1 MESLI
6 EFGLRDW
13 LLILGSAFIVGV
25 LLHGYWRMRSNRG
38 TLKMSLDKSF
48 LNSRH
53 EPKLDAD
60 DLALYRAELPNGGA
74 RVLTSPT
81 QTKLDLAEAVPVLM
95 ESVNIPASQDAL
107 SEDQAEATLGF
118 ETSLSE
124 SNLSESGS
132 LETAAFE
139 TEQPNSPAIPRAGAE
154 CPEKFVVL
162 YVSARHKDFSGN
174 ALLACLRQQNM
185 TFGEMDIYHRL
196 GSNGRSLFSLV
207 NAVEPGAFDP
217 STMHAFK
224 TPAVSL
230 FMRAHELA
238 DPVGVYHEMLGLAEY
253 LATQLGGEIKDETRM
268 PLTRQSMMRD
278 QQDLQAFVDTYF
290 H

>member
-1 MESLI
+1 
-6 EFGLRDW
+6 
-13 LLILGSAFIVGV
+13 
-25 LLHGYWRMRSNRG
+25 
-38 TLKMSLDKSF
+38 
-48 LNSRH
+48 
-53 EPKLDAD
+53 
-60 DLALYRAELPNGGA
+60 
-74 RVLTSPT
+74 
-81 QTKLDLAEAVPVLM
+81 VPVLM

-162 YVSARHKDFSGN
+162 YVSARHRDFSGN

>member
-74 RVLTSPT
+74 RVLTTPT

-95 ESVNIPASQDAL
+95 ESVNIPASQDAP

>member
-74 RVLTSPT
+74 RVLTTPT

>member
-74 RVLTSPT
+74 RVLTTPT

-107 SEDQAEATLGF
+107 SEDLAEATLGF

>member
-25 LLHGYWRMRSNRG
+25 LLHGYWRMRLNRG

-74 RVLTSPT
+74 RVLTTPT

>member
-74 RVLTSPT
+74 RVLTTPT

-162 YVSARHKDFSGN
+162 YVSARHKDFNGN

>member
-74 RVLTSPT
+74 RVLTTPT

-253 LATQLGGEIKDETRM
+253 LATELGGEIKDETRM

>member
-1 MESLI
+1 
-6 EFGLRDW
+6 
-13 LLILGSAFIVGV
+13 
-25 LLHGYWRMRSNRG
+25 
-38 TLKMSLDKSF
+38 MSLDKSF

-74 RVLTSPT
+74 RVLTTPT

>member
-74 RVLTSPT
+74 RVLTTPT

-207 NAVEPGAFDP
+207 NAVEPGDFDP